1 MYSKLE
7 SKKEEGKEMRMEGG
21 YNFYARDCVK
31 HFTAIISLNIFNI
44 IIQFIDVK
52 LQLGK
57 VYLLAHYYTYYIRK
71 IFTPKFVE
79 SILIL
84 LRLHSVLYTLVLC
97 LLLSKLL

>member
-7 SKKEEGKEMRMEGG
+7 NKKEEGEEMRMEGG

-31 HFTAIISLNIFNI
+31 HFTPIILLNIFNI
-44 IIQFIDVK
+44 IIQFIDAK

-57 VYLLAHYYTYYIRK
+57 VYFLAHYYTYYIGE
-71 IFTPKFVE
+71 IFIPKFVE
-79 SILIL
+79 SILTL
-84 LRLHSVLYTLVLC
+84 LRLRSVLYTLVLC